1 MVSIQLLNPTA
12 IMAKKSIKGTRTEQ
26 NIVNAFVAE
35 TGAYAR
41 YTYYAQAADKEQYFP
56 IGEIFRNTAEN
67 ELRHAKVF
75 LKMLED
81 TVVDAGGSVDAG
93 FLGKTA
99 DNLRIS
105 IKEEKQEGYEFYLA
119 AAKTATEEGFDDIA
133 AHFEAIASIE
143 KRHCERFELLLKQV
157 EDGTV
162 WKREKPIK
170 WQCLV
175 CGYVH
180 EGLTP
185 PDVCPACD
193 HPYQHYMP
201 LDIEM

>member
-99 DNLRIS
+99 DNLRTS

-133 AHFEAIASIE
+133 AHFEAIAS
-143 KRHCERFELLLKQV
+143 RSVTASGLSCCSSRSRTVRYGSARSPSSGSASYADTFTRASLLPMYALPA
-157 EDGTV
+157 TT
-162 WKREKPIK
+162 PISTI
-170 WQCLV
+170 CLS
-175 CGYVH
+175 
-180 EGLTP
+180 T
-185 PDVCPACD
+185 
-193 HPYQHYMP
+193 
-201 LDIEM
+201 